1 MRFQDEGEALSL
13 EDLGRLSRQGPVI
26 NFVNQL
32 FEQAVALK
40 ASDILIEPQEYKLRV
55 RLRVDGMLREQPE
68 NNKNMGPLVA
78 SRIKVVSGLD
88 IAEHRLPQDGR
99 LKMTLSGR
107 EVDFRVSVM
116 PSIFGEKVVIRV
128 LDKGQLNLDVE
139 KLGFQEK
146 AISELKRSVLKPYG
160 MILACGP
167 TGAGKTTTLYS
178 LLKLVDRPRVNIIT
192 VEDPVEFQLPGIN
205 QVNVQPE
212 IGLSFA
218 AVLRSVLRQD
228 PNVIMVGEIRDSETV
243 DIAVKAALTGHLVL
257 STLHTITAAG
267 AVVRMSDMGVEPFL
281 INSALNCILAQR
293 LVRILCAH
301 CKERYELKEETVRK
315 IGLKKAEGLAYDFFR
330 PKGCSKCS
338 NSGYKGR
345 VVLAEVLALS
355 PAIKELVLKKSP
367 EQAIKQQA
375 RREGMQTLREDGIL
389 KAGSGRTSLEE
400 VLRVTAQDE

>member
-1 MRFQDEGEALSL
+1 
-13 EDLGRLSRQGPVI
+13 
-26 NFVNQL
+26 
-32 FEQAVALK
+32 
-40 ASDILIEPQEYKLRV
+40 
-55 RLRVDGMLREQPE
+55 
-68 NNKNMGPLVA
+68 
-78 SRIKVVSGLD
+78 
-88 IAEHRLPQDGR
+88 
-99 LKMTLSGR
+99 
-107 EVDFRVSVM
+107 
-116 PSIFGEKVVIRV
+116 
-128 LDKGQLNLDVE
+128 
-139 KLGFQEK
+139 
-146 AISELKRSVLKPYG
+146 
-160 MILACGP
+160 
-167 TGAGKTTTLYS
+167 
-178 LLKLVDRPRVNIIT
+178 
-192 VEDPVEFQLPGIN
+192 
-205 QVNVQPE
+205 
-212 IGLSFA
+212 
-218 AVLRSVLRQD
+218 
-228 PNVIMVGEIRDSETV
+228 MVGEIRDSETV